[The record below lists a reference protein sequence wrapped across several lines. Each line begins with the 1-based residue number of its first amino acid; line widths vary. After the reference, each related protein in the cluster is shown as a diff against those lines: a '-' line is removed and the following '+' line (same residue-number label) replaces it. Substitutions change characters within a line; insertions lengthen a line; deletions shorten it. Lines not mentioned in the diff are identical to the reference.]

1 MDIFTNVEFIILLT
15 LGFGVIAYLVGRYN
29 KTAGAFATIIGTAIT
44 FLAVAYYGLN
54 GELDFTADLFPAFSY
69 GFSNLGIFFAVI
81 VSFIFLMVSF
91 FNPYFVGKYK
101 YPALYSMLFMF
112 SLAGAMG
119 VFFTNDFLDMF
130 FFFEF
135 VVWTSL
141 FLIPLGGS
149 KKAATM
155 YYGFSAAGSF
165 ALLFAIF
172 MIQKETGSFN
182 METAF
187 AHVFTTKQSVVIFF
201 LFMFSGF
208 AKLGAFPLHIW
219 LPKVL
224 GKAPDPIS
232 AVFSGG
238 LEKLGAFVAII
249 GIIRFMPMAITDTAG
264 LFAYLNATA
273 FLSNG
278 MTLLQLIIGLL
289 GAMTIVFGTLMAIR
303 QDDAKKLLAYSSMS
317 NGGYIL
323 VAIVLMDS
331 ITFSGGL
338 YHIVAHALAST
349 AAFLAIGA
357 VSRQTGTTKMSEL
370 GGHIHEMP
378 ITYMVYLIA
387 IISMA
392 GIPPMGGFISKWLIF
407 QGVIDKG
414 LIVIGAATFFGSIG
428 SFLYVFRPL
437 AALFLGQQ
445 LPQFKDKVK
454 EAPILMLIP
463 LLVLSALN
471 IVTGIFPIQSMR
483 FLNINAVLNELGLQ
497 SLVFNGW
504 TIAGHNGGLQ
514 ATLIAGMFGIGVV
527 IAFVL
532 FMLLKKSKQVGLMDT
547 YTAGNF
553 IYTEEL
559 LHYSVDFY
567 APLERLYEKYIN
579 IMKNFYKSLANKVK
593 EFGRVTKYFFFTNK
607 PEITVF
613 WIIVVIAFLL
623 WGDIV

>member
-1 MDIFTNVEFIILLT
+1 MFGVELIILGT
-15 LGFGVIAYLVGRYN
+15 IVFGLIAYLVGRFN
-29 KTAGAFATIIGTAIT
+29 KGLGGIITILGSGFAFVTVAYIGTLSAID
-44 FLAVAYYGLN
+44 AS
-54 GELDFTADLFPAFSY
+54 ELFKAELIPSVSFGASY
-69 GFSNLGIFFAVI
+69 LGIFFATI
-81 VSFIFLMVSF
+81 VTFVFFMVSF
-91 FNPYFVGKYK
+91 FNPYFVDKYK
-101 YPALYSMLFMF
+101 YPAVYSMLFLF
-112 SLAGAMG
+112 SLAGALG
-119 VFFTNDFLDMF
+119 VFFTDNFMTMF

-135 VVWTSL
+135 VVWTSML
-141 FLIPLGGS
+141 LIPMGKKG
-149 KKAATM
+149 KKAASW

-172 MIQKETGSFN
+172 LMKNATGSFSMSAGLAYN
-182 METAF
+182 YTGIEATLIF
-187 AHVFTTKQSVVIFF
+187 AM
-201 LFMFSGF
+201 FMISAF

-224 GKAPDPIS
+224 GKSPDPIS

-238 LEKLGAFVAII
+238 LEKLGAFVAVLGLVKLAPVGFNID
-249 GIIRFMPMAITDTAG
+249 AINMQAGQWFIAG
-264 LFAYLNATA
+264 L
-273 FLSNG
+273 
-278 MTLLQLIIGLL
+278 
-289 GAMTIVFGTLMAIR
+289 GALTIVFGTLMAIR

-323 VAIVLMDS
+323 IAFTLLDYVSV
-331 ITFSGGL
+331 SGGL
-338 YHIVAHALAST
+338 YHVIAHALAST
-349 AAFLAIGA
+349 AAFLAIAA

-392 GIPPMGGFISKWLIF
+392 GIPPMGGFVSKWLIF
-407 QGVIDKG
+407 QGVMDRG
-414 LIVIGAATFFGSIG
+414 LILVAAAAFFGSIG

-463 LLVLSALN
+463 LIVLSLMN
-471 IVTGIFPIQSMR
+471 IITGVFPIP
-483 FLNINAVLNELGLQ
+483 FLKNINGVLINDLGLQ
-497 SLVFNGW
+497 GLTLDNWTILGFNGS
-504 TIAGHNGGLQ
+504 LQ
-514 ATLIAGMFGIGVV
+514 PTLIAGMFGAGIVV
-527 IAFVL
+527 AFIL
-532 FMLLKKSKQVGLMDT
+532 FMVLKKSKQVGLMDT

-579 IMKNFYKSLANKVK
+579 IMKNFYKSLANKVH
-593 EFGRVTKYFFFTNK
+593 EFGRLIKYFFFTNK